1 MKSFKTLATE
11 RNIMS
16 NNFET
21 GLTKNSA
28 NYTPLSPITF
38 LTRTAFVHPQRTSV
52 IHGKRRWTWAETF
65 ERCCKLASALSKRG
79 IGKGDTVSILALNI
93 PAILEAHFGVLMTGA
108 VLNTINVRLESE
120 TLANIFEHA
129 ETKVLLTDRE
139 FSPLIKKTLA
149 KVKRKILVIDIDDP
163 ETESGEYIGELE
175 YEDFLT
181 EGNPDFEAFLP
192 EDDWQAVSLNYTS
205 GTTGIPKGVVYHSR
219 GAYLLSTGNVLA
231 WEMPHRPIYLW
242 TLPMFHCNGWCFPW
256 TITML
261 AGTHV
266 CLRKVTAKNI
276 YDSIAEHH
284 VTHLCGAPIV
294 MNMIG
299 SAPKEEQRD
308 LPHRV
313 EMMTAAAPPP
323 PTVIARMEEAG
334 FNVTHV
340 YGLTEVYGPSVVCE
354 WQEDWAGKDKLTQ
367 AQLKGRQGVRYHVL
381 EGLTVADPD
390 TIEPVPADG
399 ETIGEVLMKGNIV
412 MKGYFKNPEE
422 TEKAFAGGWF
432 HSGDLGVLHPDGY
445 VELKDRSK
453 DIIISGGENISSVEI
468 ENVLYQHKDIAEA
481 AVVARPDNKWGET
494 PCAFVV
500 LKPAASINE
509 KDVIDFCRTK
519 LSGFKIPKTI
529 VFSELPKTS
538 TGKIRKSALREQAK
552 KL

>member
-1 MKSFKTLATE
+1 
-11 RNIMS
+11 MS
-16 NNFET
+16 NHFET
-21 GLTKNSA
+21 GLPQNPA

-52 IHGKRRWTWAETF
+52 IHGNRHWTWDETYK
-65 ERCCKLASALSKRG
+65 RCCKLASALSKRG
-79 IGKGDTVSILALNI
+79 IGKGDTVSILAPNI
-93 PAILEAHFGVLMTGA
+93 PAIFEAHFGVLMTGA
-108 VLNTINVRLESE
+108 VLNTINTRLEAE
-120 TLANIFEHA
+120 TLTNIFEHA

-139 FSPLIKKTLA
+139 FSPLIKETLA

-163 ETESGEYIGELE
+163 EIVSGEFLGELE
-175 YEDFLT
+175 YEAFLA
-181 EGNPDFEAFLP
+181 EGNPDFEAVLP

-205 GTTGIPKGVVYHSR
+205 GTTGAPKGVVYHTR
-219 GAYLLSTGNVLA
+219 GAYLLATGNVLA
-231 WEMPHRPIYLW
+231 WEMPHRPVYLW

-276 YDSIAEHH
+276 YDSIAEHR

-299 SAPKEEQRD
+299 SAPQEEQRD

-313 EMMTAAAPPP
+313 EMLTAAAPPP
-323 PTVIARMEEAG
+323 PTVIARMEEVG

-354 WQEDWAGKDKLTQ
+354 WQEDWAGKDKSTQ

-381 EGLTVADPD
+381 EGLKVVDPE
-390 TIEPVPADG
+390 TMKAVPADG
-399 ETIGEVLMKGNIV
+399 ETMGEVLMQGNIV
-412 MKGYFKNPEE
+412 MKGYLKNPEE
-422 TEKAFAGGWF
+422 TAKAFKGGWF

-445 VELKDRSK
+445 IELKDRSK

-468 ENVLYQHKDIAEA
+468 ENVLYQHEAILEA
-481 AVVARPDNKWGET
+481 AVVARPDEKWGET
-494 PCAFVV
+494 PCAFVA
-500 LKPAASINE
+500 LKSAATLNE
-509 KDVIDFCRTK
+509 NEVIQFCRTK
-519 LSGFKIPKTI
+519 LSGFKIPKNI

-538 TGKIRKSALREQAK
+538 TGKIRKSVLREQAK
-552 KL
+552 QL